1 MNDNISSYVSRV
13 SREFLECKSFTGD
26 KIIEWQLSSLNL
38 NPIENLQSIMKIKL
52 YESSTHDYK
61 ANLWETIKQ
70 PYYTDRE

>member
-1 MNDNISSYVSRV
+1 MNDNISSDVSRV

-26 KIIEWQLSSLNL
+26 KIIEWKLSSLNV

-61 ANLWETIKQ
+61 AHL
-70 PYYTDRE
+70 